1 MTWRIF
7 ELGKRVAQYRRNL
20 ISETD
25 NYRGFDG
32 DSYGNFDSY
41 LSSVVVKNRPVNDI
55 KRNVTW
61 HGTKKMKYHQLYMDI
76 AIRVSEM
83 SYADRLHVGAVV
95 VKDGRIIS
103 MGWNGMP
110 TGWDNACEREQY
122 NSGDP
127 FDDTME
133 TKKEVL
139 HAESNAISKL
149 ARSTESGQGTAMYIT
164 HMPCLECAKL
174 IHQSG
179 IESVYYGQKYRDDAG
194 LQFLQQSKVA
204 ISMLDV
210 LDDENSCEYTGG

>member
-1 MTWRIF
+1 MTFKIWPLARLHR
-7 ELGKRVAQYRRNL
+7 EPPN
-20 ISETD
+20 
-25 NYRGFDG
+25 FDSDDYSG
-32 DSYGNFDSY
+32 SDGDSY
-41 LSSVVVKNRPVNDI
+41 LSSRI
-55 KRNVTW
+55 NVMKKSIVQ
-61 HGTKKMKYHQLYMDI
+61 HATKEMKYHQLYMDI
-76 AIRVSEM
+76 AKRVSAM

-110 TGWDNACEREQY
+110 TGWDNNCERQQY
-122 NSGDP
+122 NSDDP
-127 FDDTME
+127 NDDTME

-149 ARSTESGQGTAMYIT
+149 ARSTESGQGATMYIT

-194 LQFLQQSKVA
+194 LHFLQKSKVVA
-204 ISMLDV
+204 HMIGD
-210 LDDENSCEYTGG
+210 